1 MAKRTLLIG
10 KAALTVVRL
19 ANGTRANVAAG
30 RVVPGGIVPSDRDRL
45 LAEGFIERIEL
56 LEEDGVDVLDID
68 PAELEPEGPT
78 PPGGDDDDAD
88 AVVYTDDELDGRLDD
103 GSIDNVLDQTGDDA
117 VLASA
122 LLAREQT
129 REKPRP
135 KLVKGLEEVVAADAE
150 QDVDPNAGGAS

>member
-1 MAKRTLLIG
+1 MAKRTMLIG

-19 ANGTRANVAAG
+19 SNGTRANVPAG
-30 RVVPGGIVPSDRDRL
+30 RAVPGGILPSDRDRL
-45 LAEGFIERIEL
+45 LDEGFIERIEL
-56 LEEDGVDVLDID
+56 LDDDGVDVLDID
-68 PAELEPEGPT
+68 PSELEPEGPT
-78 PPGGDDDDAD
+78 PPGDDDDD
-88 AVVYTDDELDGRLDD
+88 AVVYTDDELDERLDD
-103 GSIDNVLDQTGDDA
+103 GSIDHVLDQTGDDA

-150 QDVDPNAGGAS
+150 QDVDPNADGGAS

>member
-19 ANGTRANVAAG
+19 SNGTRANVAAG
-30 RVVPGGIVPSDRDRL
+30 RVVPGGILPSDRDRL
-45 LAEGFIERIEL
+45 LDEGFIERIEL
-56 LEEDGVDVLDID
+56 LDDDGVDVLDID
-68 PAELEPEGPT
+68 PDELEPEGPN
-78 PPGGDDDDAD
+78 PPGEPDAD
-88 AVVYTDDELDGRLDD
+88 AVVYTDDELDERLDD
-103 GSIDNVLDQTGDDA
+103 GSIDHVLDQTGDDA

-122 LLAREQT
+122 LLAREQS

-150 QDVDPNAGGAS
+150 QDVDPNATGGTS